1 MLSQEVNTTQRCGI
15 TRRDFPVG
23 GLVVGGN
30 FPKHPNIDF
39 TKVQVGEILYSFRCK
54 NISKKCVCVCIYI
67 CIHSIHVFSK
77 SNHPMW
83 DYHSFST

>member
-54 NISKKCVCVCIYI
+54 NISKKCVCVYIYMYTQHT
-67 CIHSIHVFSK
+67 CVFQE
-77 SNHPMW
+77 
-83 DYHSFST
+83 